1 MRVQLKSNYILTDEH
16 VANSNGQPVLVNTET
31 GEVFGPMDVF
41 EPSQSYGTM
50 LCRAAVKKMARQ
62 AALTAEVQAFIQKF
76 VAPLPD

>member
-1 MRVQLKSNYILTDEH
+1 MRVQLKANYVLTDEH
-16 VANSNGQPVLVNTET
+16 GSSNGQPILVNTET

-76 VAPLPD
+76 VAPLPE

>member
-1 MRVQLKSNYILTDEH
+1 MRVQLKSNYVLTDEH
-16 VANSNGQPVLVNTET
+16 ESGNGQPILVNTET

-76 VAPLPD
+76 VAPLPE